1 MRLADVIV
9 RCRELTK
16 VYDLYGEEKDRLKAL
31 LGLRANVKKFPAL
44 CGVTQDFHRGEIV
57 GLAGLNGSGK
67 STLARI
73 IAGITQPDLGLC
85 EVSGTVSM
93 LAANI
98 GMNDQLTGR
107 ENIAYKC
114 MLMGMEKREIAQIQ
128 QQIID
133 FADVGVYIDQ
143 PLRTYSSG
151 MRSRLGFA
159 ISAHMNPEILI
170 VDEALSVGDASFA
183 EKCMARMR
191 HFRAEGKTIF
201 FVTHA
206 PWQMLNF
213 CDRVMWLHQG
223 RVVGYDTAERMIP
236 AYVAFTREW
245 TQLDQLQ
252 RTQLSPDYE
261 TYRAQVENQ
270 QRAVWQQRAKE
281 TAQKSPLAGE
291 TFLRFNFLGSSRR
304 IRGKLPRLLE
314 TESAAHSSYLLE
326 GIYHFPNRQ
335 KE

>member
-183 EKCMARMR
+183 ERCMARMR

-245 TQLDQLQ
+245 TQMDQLQ
-252 RTQLSPDYE
+252 RTQLAPDYE

-281 TAQKSPLAGE
+281 TAQKSP
-291 TFLRFNFLGSSRR
+291 
-304 IRGKLPRLLE
+304 
-314 TESAAHSSYLLE
+314 
-326 GIYHFPNRQ
+326 
-335 KE
+335 

>member
-73 IAGITQPDLGLC
+73 IAGITRPDLGLC

-159 ISAHMNPEILI
+159 ISAHMNPE
-170 VDEALSVGDASFA
+170 S
-183 EKCMARMR
+183 
-191 HFRAEGKTIF
+191 
-201 FVTHA
+201 
-206 PWQMLNF
+206 
-213 CDRVMWLHQG
+213 
-223 RVVGYDTAERMIP
+223 
-236 AYVAFTREW
+236 
-245 TQLDQLQ
+245 
-252 RTQLSPDYE
+252 
-261 TYRAQVENQ
+261 
-270 QRAVWQQRAKE
+270 
-281 TAQKSPLAGE
+281 
-291 TFLRFNFLGSSRR
+291 
-304 IRGKLPRLLE
+304 
-314 TESAAHSSYLLE
+314 
-326 GIYHFPNRQ
+326 
-335 KE
+335 

>member
-183 EKCMARMR
+183 EKVHGADAAFPGGGQDDFLRHPCAMA
-191 HFRAEGKTIF
+191 
-201 FVTHA
+201 
-206 PWQMLNF
+206 MLNF

-245 TQLDQLQ
+245 TQLDHLQ
-252 RTQLSPDYE
+252 RTQLLPDYE

-281 TAQKSPLAGE
+281 AAQKSP
-291 TFLRFNFLGSSRR
+291 
-304 IRGKLPRLLE
+304 
-314 TESAAHSSYLLE
+314 
-326 GIYHFPNRQ
+326 
-335 KE
+335 

>member
-44 CGVTQDFHRGEIV
+44 RGVTQDFHRGEIV

-201 FVTHA
+201 FVTHS
-206 PWQMLNF
+206 PWQTLNF
-213 CDRVMWLHQG
+213 CDRVMWLLQG
-223 RVVGYDTAERMIP
+223 RVVG
-236 AYVAFTREW
+236 
-245 TQLDQLQ
+245 
-252 RTQLSPDYE
+252 
-261 TYRAQVENQ
+261 
-270 QRAVWQQRAKE
+270 
-281 TAQKSPLAGE
+281 
-291 TFLRFNFLGSSRR
+291 
-304 IRGKLPRLLE
+304 
-314 TESAAHSSYLLE
+314 
-326 GIYHFPNRQ
+326 
-335 KE
+335 

>member
-1 MRLADVIV
+1 MADVIV

-44 CGVTQDFHRGEIV
+44 RGVTQDFHRGEIV

-114 MLMGMEKREIAQIQ
+114 RLMGMEKREIAQIQ

-170 VDEALSVGDASFA
+170 VDEILSVGDEAFQRKSR
-183 EKCMARMR
+183 ARMM
-191 HFRAEGKTIF
+191 EMMSGGTTVL
-201 FVTHA
+201 FVSHDMD
-206 PWQMLNF
+206 QIRELCN
-213 CDRVMWLHQG
+213 
-223 RVVGYDTAERMIP
+223 RVVWLDKGNVRMIGN
-236 AYVAFTREW
+236 ADEVC
-245 TQLDQLQ
+245 
-252 RTQLSPDYE
+252 
-261 TYRAQVENQ
+261 
-270 QRAVWQQRAKE
+270 
-281 TAQKSPLAGE
+281 
-291 TFLRFNFLGSSRR
+291 SRY
-304 IRGKLPRLLE
+304 LE
-314 TESAAHSSYLLE
+314 TM
-326 GIYHFPNRQ
+326 G
-335 KE
+335 

>member
-73 IAGITQPDLGLC
+73 IAGITRPDLGLC

-245 TQLDQLQ
+245 TQMDQLQ

-261 TYRAQVENQ
+261 TYRAQVEISS
-270 QRAVWQQRAKE
+270 A
-281 TAQKSPLAGE
+281 PC
-291 TFLRFNFLGSSRR
+291 GSSAQRKRR
-304 IRGKLPRLLE
+304 KNRRKQEKLSCDS
-314 TESAAHSSYLLE
+314 T
-326 GIYHFPNRQ
+326 F
-335 KE
+335 

>member
-1 MRLADVIV
+1 MAEVIV
-9 RCRELTK
+9 RCQELTK

-31 LGLRANVKKFPAL
+31 LGLKANVKRFPAL
-44 CGVTQDFHRGEIV
+44 RGVTQDFFRGEIV

-73 IAGITQPDLGLC
+73 IAGITHPDGGSC
-85 EVSGTVSM
+85 EVRGTVSM
-93 LAANI
+93 LAANV

-107 ENIAYKC
+107 ENISYKC
-114 MLMGMEKREIAQIQ
+114 MLMGMEKRQIAQIEEK
-128 QQIID
+128 IID
-133 FADVGVYIDQ
+133 FADIGVYIDQ

-159 ISAHMNPEILI
+159 ISAHIEPEILI

-191 HFRAEGKTIF
+191 HFRQEGKTIF

-213 CDRVMWLHQG
+213 CDNVMWLHQG
-223 RVVGYDTAERMIP
+223 RVVGYDAAARMVP

-245 TQLDQLQ
+245 TQLPHDKRETLM
-252 RTQLSPDYE
+252 PDYD
-261 TYRAQVENQ
+261 TYREQVEAQ

-281 TAQKSPLAGE
+281 AAQQ
-291 TFLRFNFLGSSRR
+291 R
-304 IRGKLPRLLE
+304 
-314 TESAAHSSYLLE
+314 
-326 GIYHFPNRQ
+326 
-335 KE
+335 

>member
-16 VYDLYGEEKDRLKAL
+16 VYDLY
-31 LGLRANVKKFPAL
+31 
-44 CGVTQDFHRGEIV
+44 GVTQDFHRGEIV

-73 IAGITQPDLGLC
+73 IAGITRPDLGLC

-143 PLRTYSSG
+143 PLRTYS
-151 MRSRLGFA
+151 
-159 ISAHMNPEILI
+159 
-170 VDEALSVGDASFA
+170 SVGDASFA

-245 TQLDQLQ
+245 TQLDHLQ
-252 RTQLSPDYE
+252 RTQLAPDYE

-281 TAQKSPLAGE
+281 AAQKSP
-291 TFLRFNFLGSSRR
+291 
-304 IRGKLPRLLE
+304 
-314 TESAAHSSYLLE
+314 
-326 GIYHFPNRQ
+326 
-335 KE
+335 